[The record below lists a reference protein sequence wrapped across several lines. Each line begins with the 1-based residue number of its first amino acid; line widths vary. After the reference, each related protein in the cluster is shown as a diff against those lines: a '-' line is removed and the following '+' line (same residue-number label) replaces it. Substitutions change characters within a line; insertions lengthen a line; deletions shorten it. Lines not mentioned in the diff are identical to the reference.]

1 MEHAKTN
8 ALRLGF
14 EPKNKNRS
22 KQRKKKTKQK
32 LFNLEKCETTIDRTK
47 DGDYSAETDLFIS
60 LRSVVKSDKSRH
72 D

>member
-1 MEHAKTN
+1 MQ
-8 ALRLGF
+8 RLMPF
-14 EPKNKNRS
+14 DLVLNQRTKIVQNREKNE
-22 KQRKKKTKQK
+22 QK
-32 LFNLEKCETTIDRTK
+32 LLNLEKCETTIDRTK

>member
-1 MEHAKTN
+1 MR
-8 ALRLGF
+8 RLMPF
-14 EPKNKNRS
+14 DLVLNQRTKIVQNKD
-22 KQRKKKTKQK
+22 KKIQE